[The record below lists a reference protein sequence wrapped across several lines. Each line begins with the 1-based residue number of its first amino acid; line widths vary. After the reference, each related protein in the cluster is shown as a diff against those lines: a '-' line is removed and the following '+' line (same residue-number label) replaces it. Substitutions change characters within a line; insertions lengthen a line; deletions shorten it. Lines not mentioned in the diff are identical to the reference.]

1 MPLID
6 LSEIGADLA
15 TYLAFYIGEAQAATD
30 PADVAAAAMTVSAY
44 YEGLALTELLLDANT
59 DAFVHHLTRSGQTR
73 VWLLDRVERTPEA
86 AKALKASY
94 LRPFVDAIAAGQ
106 WGVARA
112 IATRETDE
120 WTPRHEYEDDFAYAH
135 ALHRIVRGDGPEEAR
150 VVLDRFERVLE
161 GASDPRLDLCR
172 VLLDPDQAAA
182 DEAMHDLLDQHADRV
197 EALKEESEYWEEGDA
212 LIYPS
217 VFVFVEGLA
226 WLVLL
231 ERVGLV
237 MDDEY
242 RFCPGLARH
251 IDPAPFDPQPFP
263 SLPL

>member
-1 MPLID
+1 MPLRD
-6 LSEIGADLA
+6 LSEIGDDLA
-15 TYLAFYIGEAQAATD
+15 TYLEFYIGEAQTATGS
-30 PADVAAAAMTVSAY
+30 ADMAAAAMTVSAY

-59 DAFVHHLTRSGQTR
+59 DAFAHHLTRSGQTR

-94 LRPFVDAIAAGQ
+94 LRPFVDAVAAGQ

-112 IATRETDE
+112 IATRETAE

-135 ALHRIVRGDGPEEAR
+135 ALHRIVRGDGSEAAR
-150 VVLDRFERVLE
+150 SVLDRFE
-161 GASDPRLDLCR
+161 GALDGLDDPRLPLCR

-182 DEAMHDLLDQHADRV
+182 DEAFHDLLDQHADRV
-197 EALKEESEYWEEGDA
+197 ETLKEESEYWEEGDA

-226 WLVLL
+226 WLALL
-231 ERVGLV
+231 ERAGLA
-237 MDDEY
+237 MNDEY
-242 RFCPGLARH
+242 RFCPSLARRL
-251 IDPAPFDPQPFP
+251 DPAPLDPRPFP
-263 SLPL
+263 SMPL